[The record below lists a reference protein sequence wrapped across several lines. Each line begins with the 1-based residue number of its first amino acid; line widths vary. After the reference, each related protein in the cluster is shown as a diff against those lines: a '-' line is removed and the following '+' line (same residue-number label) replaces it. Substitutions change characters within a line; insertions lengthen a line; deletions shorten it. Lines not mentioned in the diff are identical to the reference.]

1 MIRKLQKAVG
11 ALLILGFLTPSLALA
26 DPTTVAVAPAD
37 ASAAST
43 ASATAATTA
52 SSDVAQAGP
61 LSDVPLNSWAYD
73 AVDQLAKDGIIKG
86 YPDGTFKGARPMTR
100 YEAAVLAYRAVDMI
114 EAQITAGKAVDAKL
128 RSDIDAANKL
138 IAAYGAEL
146 KAVERHVD
154 ALQTQTDAIQKVTV
168 GQQAQINA
176 LNDFNR
182 RAYIKYTA
190 IMTSFAYGGNI
201 NANCGNQGPY
211 GAAGNTGGVGLY
223 CVNTGGGNALL
234 QGVKTGGY
242 QPATGNVPPSSNLA
256 NGQRNT
262 GVAFYYQKLS
272 FTGTPSPNIAFLVE
286 IGNSSRPAQAGGTTT
301 NTSAYCTPEGNYLN
315 GNAAFPAT
323 VSGCSVVNA
332 GGAQYN
338 NGETGYLFSANNTW
352 IQLQNPNSG
361 LYLRTGHIQNN
372 EGPTG
377 GSWLGGDYFWGVMAG
392 WTHGNF
398 NGYFAYGVGD
408 SANTDL
414 ALLGIPYPSQ
424 NITAEADYTF
434 VITPKMN
441 VNLGVMYNNY
451 TGQGSLG
458 WDPSAVVCNGPGG
471 TYRFFANTTA
481 VPFTSC
487 GGGPAWTTP
496 TYATGTP
503 IEGYYL
509 SPANNNPTYTGT
521 TNVAQN
527 TASATGAA
535 YQTPGLAIG
544 NPITQ
549 IGGHVILVDGNARL
563 YLAGTMHLGNDPY
576 TGTGY
581 VGNLTGDFVFDY
593 GPWRGGPGNKG
604 HWTYEAQGF
613 AVQFNGAT
621 PNTNYFGGPILDNS
635 WTTNW
640 NGLYWVEA
648 AVKYWFSD
656 NTYMALGYGHAGL
669 LPNTI
674 LPAGNQSCPGCV
686 VSGYTQNMGFLQMN
700 VNF

>member
-11 ALLILGFLTPSLALA
+11 ALLILGLLSPSLALA

-43 ASATAATTA
+43 ASATAA
-52 SSDVAQAGP
+52 SNDVAQAGP

-176 LNDFNR
+176 LNEFNR
-182 RAYIKYTA
+182 RAYIKLSA
-190 IMTSFAYGGNI
+190 IMTTFSYGGNV

-242 QPATGNVPPSSNLA
+242 QPQVGNVPPSSNLA
-256 NGQRNT
+256 NGQRNS

-301 NTSAYCTPEGNYLN
+301 NTTAYCSPEGNYLN
-315 GNAAFPAT
+315 GNAAFPST
-323 VSGCSVVNA
+323 VAGCSPVNA

-338 NGETGYLFSANNTW
+338 NGEPGFLFTANNTW
-352 IQLQNPNSG
+352 IQWQNPTSG
-361 LYLRTGHIQNN
+361 LYLRTGHIQND
-372 EGPTG
+372 EGQSG
-377 GSWLGGDYFWGVMAG
+377 AGWMGGDYFWGVRAG
-392 WTHGNF
+392 YTHGPF
-398 NGYFAYGVGD
+398 NAYFAYGVGD
-408 SANTDL
+408 SANTNL
-414 ALLGIPYPSQ
+414 ALLGTPYSSQ
-424 NITAEADYTF
+424 NLVAEADYTINF
-434 VITPKMN
+434 SHKFNANIG
-441 VNLGVMYNNY
+441 LMYANY
-451 TGQGSLG
+451 TGQSSNQ
-458 WDPSAVVCNGPGG
+458 WDPKAVVCNGPGG
-471 TYRFFANTTA
+471 TYRFFANTA
-481 VPFTSC
+481 AAPFTNC
-487 GGGPAWTTP
+487 GLPGWTTP

-509 SPANNNPTYTGT
+509 SPAANNPTYTGT
-521 TNVAQN
+521 TNCPIN
-527 TASATGAA
+527 TAAATCAA
-535 YQTPGLAIG
+535 FQTPGLAIG
-544 NPITQ
+544 NAIPQ
-549 IGGHVILVDGNARL
+549 LGGHIVLVDGAARL
-563 YLAGTMHLGNDPY
+563 DLEGSLRPGNDPY
-576 TGTGY
+576 TGTAW

-593 GPWRGGPGNKG
+593 GPFRGGPGNRGK
-604 HWTYEAQGF
+604 WTYEAQGF
-613 AVQFNGAT
+613 AVQYNGAT
-621 PNTNYFGGPILDNS
+621 PNTGNYFGGPVLDNS
-635 WTTNW
+635 WTTNY
-640 NGLYWVEA
+640 NGLYWVEGG
-648 AVKYWFSD
+648 VKYWLSD
-656 NTYMALGYGHAGL
+656 NTYMYLGYGHAGL
-669 LPNTI
+669 LPNTV
-674 LPAGNQSCPGCV
+674 LPASNQSCPGCV
-686 VSGYTQNMGFLQMN
+686 VSGYSQNMGFLQMN
-700 VNF
+700 MSF

>member
-11 ALLILGFLTPSLALA
+11 ALLILGLLSPSLALA

-43 ASATAATTA
+43 ASATAAN
-52 SSDVAQAGP
+52 SDVAQAGP

-86 YPDGTFKGARPMTR
+86 YPDGTYKGARPMTR

-182 RAYIKYTA
+182 RAYIKYSG
-190 IMTSFAYGGNI
+190 IMTQLAYGGSV

-211 GAAGNTGGVGLY
+211 GAAGNTSGVGLY
-223 CVNTGGGNALL
+223 CHNTGGGNALL

-242 QPATGNVPPSSNLA
+242 QPSSGNVPPSGNIA
-256 NGQRNT
+256 NGQRNA
-262 GVAFYYQKLS
+262 GVGFYYQKIS

-286 IGNSSRPAQAGGTTT
+286 LGNSARPSQVSGTSNGGT
-301 NTSAYCTPEGNYLN
+301 AYCIPNGNYLN
-315 GNAAFPAT
+315 PLYPAT
-323 VSGCSVVNA
+323 VSTCSAANSS
-332 GGAQYN
+332 GAQLN
-338 NGETGYLFSANNTW
+338 NGETGYLFTANNTW
-352 IQLQNPNSG
+352 IQLQSPKSG
-361 LYLRTGHIQNN
+361 MYLRTGHIQNN

-377 GSWLGGDYFWGVMAG
+377 GNWMGGDYYWGVMAG
-392 WTHGNF
+392 ITHGPLNAYV
-398 NGYFAYGVGD
+398 GYGVGD
-408 SANTDL
+408 SAATNG
-414 ALLGIPYPSQ
+414 ALLGTPYSSQ
-424 NITAEADYTF
+424 DFTVEADYT
-434 VITPKMN
+434 ITLAPKVN
-441 VNLGVMYNNY
+441 VNIGGMYANY
-451 TGQGSLG
+451 TGQSSVM
-458 WDPSAVVCNGPGG
+458 WDPRAVMCNGTGAAAG
-471 TYRFFANTTA
+471 QTRFFANTAA
-481 VPFTSC
+481 VPFTNC
-487 GGGPAWTTP
+487 GTGGGAVWTTP

-509 SPANNNPTYTGT
+509 SPAANNPTYSGT
-521 TNVAQN
+521 
-527 TASATGAA
+527 AA
-535 YQTPGLAIG
+535 APVNYATPGLAVG
-544 NPITQ
+544 NPISQ
-549 IGGHVILVDGNARL
+549 LGGHVILIDGNVRL
-563 YLAGTMHLGNDPY
+563 ALEGTLHLGNDPY
-576 TGTGY
+576 TGAAWAGNMTGEF
-581 VGNLTGDFVFDY
+581 LFDY

-613 AVQFNGAT
+613 AVGFNGAT
-621 PNTNYFGGPILDNS
+621 PNMGNYFGGPVLDNS
-635 WTTNW
+635 WTTNY
-640 NGLYWVEA
+640 NGLYWMEA
-648 AVKYWFSD
+648 GIKYWFSD
-656 NTYMALGYGHAGL
+656 NTYMQVGYGHVGL
-669 LPNTI
+669 LPNTA
-674 LPAGNQSCPGCV
+674 LPASNSTCPGCV
-686 VSGYTQNMGFLQMN
+686 VSGYSQNAGFLQMN